1 MPATA
6 IDRWT
11 GEGTS
16 NTHPRLTFDDRNR
29 NFARS
34 SDFYVEDGSFFRLK
48 SLQLGYNISGGFA
61 EKIGVGKMRIYY
73 AGTNLLTLTKYSGFD
88 PEIGAGMGIDR
99 GIYPQARVN
108 TIGLNI
114 TFK

>member
-1 MPATA
+1 MLKMEFLPFEVFAA
-6 IDRWT
+6 RLQYIRW
-11 GEGTS
+11 
-16 NTHPRLTFDDRNR
+16 
-29 NFARS
+29 
-34 SDFYVEDGSFFRLK
+34 
-48 SLQLGYNISGGFA
+48 FA

-73 AGTNLLTLTKYSGFD
+73 AGTNLLTFTKYSGFD

>member
-1 MPATA
+1 L
-6 IDRWT
+6 R
-11 GEGTS
+11 
-16 NTHPRLTFDDRNR
+16 
-29 NFARS
+29 
-34 SDFYVEDGSFFRLK
+34 
-48 SLQLGYNISGGFA
+48 
-61 EKIGVGKMRIYY
+61 KMRVYY
-73 AGTNLLTLTKYSGFD
+73 SGTNLLTFTKYSGFD